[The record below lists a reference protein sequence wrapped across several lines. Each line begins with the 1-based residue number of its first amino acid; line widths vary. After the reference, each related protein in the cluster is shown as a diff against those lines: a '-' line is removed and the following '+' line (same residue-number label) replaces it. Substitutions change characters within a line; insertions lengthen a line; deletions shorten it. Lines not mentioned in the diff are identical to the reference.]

1 MKYDEHARR
10 ATLQLIKLFD
20 RHQVEHV
27 LKWNLDLDGCTFC
40 SMEESIALLKTQPQR
55 SLMTDY
61 YLEFTK
67 ALQK

>member
-1 MKYDEHARR
+1 MNLDEQARR
-10 ATLQLIKLFD
+10 ATLQLIKLYD

>member
-1 MKYDEHARR
+1 MNLDEQARR
-10 ATLQLIKLFD
+10 ATLQLIKLYD
-20 RHQVEHV
+20 RHKVDHV
-27 LKWNLDLDGCTFC
+27 LADQLDLDGCTFC

-55 SLMTDY
+55 MLMTDY

>member
-10 ATLQLIKLFD
+10 ATLQLIKLYD
-20 RHQVEHV
+20 RHKVDHV
-27 LKWNLDLDGCTFC
+27 LADQLDLDGCTFC
-40 SMEESIALLKTQPQR
+40 NMEESIALLKQQPQR
-55 SLMTDY
+55 NLMWDH